1 MAGDDAEQLLQDMD
15 QKDAATK
22 KRKSLGI
29 PEVDPD
35 ALPSAQVTTYLTFSC
50 KRMMYR

>member
-1 MAGDDAEQLLQDMD
+1 VAGDDAEQLLHDMD
-15 QKDAATK
+15 QKDAAAK

-50 KRMMYR
+50 RRMM